1 MRIKQQ
7 LIALLALALLLWA
20 SQLSKHSSTV
30 VSHQSKIDSKILLQL
45 AYSKSGLGAAS
56 NSTSLNV
63 SKPQSNA
70 INVEAVDRLKQEQ
83 ENLNI
88 REKKVVEFSFLDSEH
103 SPNQPIAPTTVFC
116 GKNPHLCA
124 TGQGIKNHIRSRV
137 RYSDKVKSD
146 IVRILIDEGVFSFF
160 GRPRF
165 LSAEALKEC
174 PRNCTVTTDGGA
186 FDVIFYLF
194 NAQQTLGPGKA
205 VAVLNMEPHSFDS
218 LPTSQNNLALMSFH
232 AESDVVAN
240 YGYSVMHSLGLCVG
254 DAPGTRDNGEDRC
267 ENMRERNSSFYRWC
281 ADTHGDFFTCVF
293 DIVPHVVRAG
303 GANKS
308 GDALAV
314 AWISQTCGRHDDYLL
329 KLTRALK
336 MDSMGACHRSR
347 DELAHPGLQA
357 EDRDG
362 IWWGKGR
369 PPPIGGTGVRKMLM
383 ASHYKFF
390 VSLENTIMD
399 DYVTEKFYEGFMA
412 DTLMVYLGAP
422 NAERYAPAPHSFVNA
437 HDFEGPEALAA
448 HLVALAAD
456 TARYD
461 EYFAWRRAR
470 PVRVTEEFVRSMSN
484 DMVRRDSVSVSDCAQ
499 LLPTLSL
506 PPSVS
511 VSLSVC
517 LSLCLSVS
525 LCPSLPP

>member
-1 MRIKQQ
+1 MN
-7 LIALLALALLLWA
+7 
-20 SQLSKHSSTV
+20 T
-30 VSHQSKIDSKILLQL
+30 
-45 AYSKSGLGAAS
+45 SKSQSNVIKEAADRRKQEQENLKIIQEKLVEFPFLDNDQKS
-56 NSTSLNV
+56 
-63 SKPQSNA
+63 QSNA
-70 INVEAVDRLKQEQ
+70 IHMESADRLKQEQ
-83 ENLNI
+83 EHLKI
-88 REKKVVEFSFLDSEH
+88 IEKKVVEFSFLDSEQS

-137 RYSDKVKSD
+137 RYSDKVKSEV
-146 IVRILIDEGVFSFF
+146 VRILIDEGVFSFF

-174 PRNCTVTTDGGA
+174 PRNCTITTDGGA

-194 NAQQTLGPGKA
+194 NAQQTLEPGKA

-456 TARYD
+456 AARYD

-511 VSLSVC
+511 VSRCVC
-517 LSLCLSVS
+517 LSDSGRESPCAPVARMGTN
-525 LCPSLPP
+525 PTDP

>member
-137 RYSDKVKSD
+137 RYSDKVKSEV
-146 IVRILIDEGVFSFF
+146 VRILIDEGVFSFF

-254 DAPGTRDNGEDRC
+254 DAPGTR
-267 ENMRERNSSFYRWC
+267 
-281 ADTHGDFFTCVF
+281 
-293 DIVPHVVRAG
+293 
-303 GANKS
+303 
-308 GDALAV
+308 
-314 AWISQTCGRHDDYLL
+314 
-329 KLTRALK
+329 
-336 MDSMGACHRSR
+336 
-347 DELAHPGLQA
+347 
-357 EDRDG
+357 
-362 IWWGKGR
+362 
-369 PPPIGGTGVRKMLM
+369 PPIGGTGVRKMLM

-456 TARYD
+456 AARYD

-484 DMVRRDSVSVSDCAQ
+484 DMVRRDSVSVSDCA
-499 LLPTLSL
+499 
-506 PPSVS
+506 
-511 VSLSVC
+511 
-517 LSLCLSVS
+517 
-525 LCPSLPP
+525 